1 MTSNIKKVYAA
12 YIEIP
17 LKNPFVT
24 ALRKVTKAKDLVLVL
39 ESTCGKKGYGS
50 ATATKKITG
59 EDLETIK
66 SCLKH
71 QLLPCVLEKTFKFMP
86 DPKVLSD
93 FIHAA
98 VDGMSSAKCLIEVAY
113 CDLYAKIHGKTL
125 SQFFKTNRTEFTT
138 SYTISLDNPEKMAL
152 QARQAIDCDFKSLKI
167 KLGHKNIAEDI
178 KAFSLINN
186 STGKDI
192 RFKIDANQA
201 WTSSNAIDFLD
212 EIDKSKV
219 VLLEQPLEKNN
230 FDGIRKLKM
239 ATTIPIFAD
248 ESAFNSKELKKL
260 IESSCCDGVV
270 IKLLKTGGFYEAIRM
285 IDLAKKFQKKIM
297 ISSMLETKLGVYHAL
312 IVAGLTPVDSHIDLD
327 ASFLQSKVPFEYG
340 FKQTG
345 PEIAIDN
352 ENIDIFEYLEKT
364 GSLETIFQVP
374 AE

>member
-1 MTSNIKKVYAA
+1 MTSIIKKVYAA

-71 QLLPCVLEKTFKFMP
+71 QLLPCVLEKTFKSMP

-113 CDLYAKIHGKTL
+113 CDLYAKIYGKTL
-125 SQFFKTNRTEFTT
+125 TQFFKTNRTKFTT
-138 SYTISLDNPEKMAL
+138 SYTISLDDPEKMAL
-152 QARQAIDCDFKSLKI
+152 QARQAIDCGFKSLKI

-178 KAFSLINN
+178 KAFSLIND

-201 WTSSNAIDFLD
+201 WTSSNAQIFD
-212 EIDKSKV
+212 EIDMSKV

-230 FDGIRKLKM
+230 FDGIRKLKK

-285 IDLAKKFQKKIM
+285 IDLAKKFQKIM
-297 ISSMLETKLGVYHAL
+297 VSSMLETKLGVYHAL
-312 IVAGLTPVDSHIDLD
+312 IVAAGLTPD
-327 ASFLQSKVPFEYG
+327 
-340 FKQTG
+340 
-345 PEIAIDN
+345 
-352 ENIDIFEYLEKT
+352 
-364 GSLETIFQVP
+364 
-374 AE
+374 